1 MFGSTRRILMSV
13 LVFAVLVSFSGMSA
27 VQAGEHG
34 QGGEKQTLVVD
45 GSTTVYPIAK
55 AFSGFYMAKHPN
67 VDITVSGTGSGN
79 GAASLT
85 AGRCDIGCMSRFMKP
100 KEFKKSVRNGVFP
113 VFHTVAMDGIAVVV
127 HPSNPVSELTMEELH
142 DIYVGDITNWKE
154 VGGPDKDIVV
164 VSRDSSSGTFE
175 VFGDLALK
183 GDRLMGGA
191 ERTASN
197 AESQA
202 RVKNTQSAIAYVGL
216 GYVEGVKALAIE
228 GVKPNLKTVGS
239 GTYAIA
245 RPLYMVTDGYP
256 ELGSPEQ
263 AIVTMYLKPHGQ
275 EIIKQIGFVPVT
287 QY

>member
-1 MFGSTRRILMSV
+1 MLSRMKMLFSGV
-13 LVFAVLVSFSGMSA
+13 LVLAVL
-27 VQAGEHG
+27 AGFAAAPG
-34 QGGEKQTLVVD
+34 AGAAEKKVVMD

-55 AFSGFYMAKHPN
+55 AFAGFYMAKHPD
-67 VDITVSGTGSGN
+67 VDVTVSGTGSGN

-85 AGRCDIGCMSRFMKP
+85 AGRCDIGCMSRFMKG
-100 KEFKKSVRNGVFP
+100 KEFKASVEQGVYP

-127 HPSNPVSELTMEELH
+127 HPSNPVSKLSLEQVRK
-142 DIYVGDITNWKE
+142 IYNGTITNWNE
-154 VGGPDKDIVV
+154 VGGPDRKIVV
-164 VSRDSSSGTFE
+164 VSRDSTSGTFE

-183 GDRLMGGA
+183 GDRLTGGA

-202 RVKNTQSAIAYVGL
+202 RTQNTQAAIAYVGL
-216 GYVEGVKALAIE
+216 GYVEGVKALAIN
-228 GVKPNLKTVGS
+228 GVKPNLKSVGS
-239 GTYAIA
+239 GRYPIA

-256 ELGSPEQ
+256 ELGSAAQ

-275 EIIKQIGFVPVT
+275 EMIKQIGFVPVT